1 MKQQQ
6 DFCQVDLAREDSGT
20 ALCLIWAYFID
31 SLGPPL
37 LISELEI
44 LGDKIQ
50 AWRSE
55 RPSSKSTCV
64 CVVVVVNVSV
74 CARACVV
81 VNVCVC
87 VCVCMCGGER
97 VCLCVCVHVWW

>member
-31 SLGPPL
+31 SLGSPL

-55 RPSSKSTCV
+55 RPSSKMAVTSTY
-64 CVVVVVNVSV
+64 
-74 CARACVV
+74 
-81 VNVCVC
+81 
-87 VCVCMCGGER
+87 
-97 VCLCVCVHVWW
+97 LHVFNCKL